1 MEMSTLGRTGLKVSR
16 LVVGLVVGLVEIGRH
31 LTLEMSVWSDER
43 STQAYAYTL

>member
-16 LVVGLVVGLVEIGRH
+16 LVVGLVEIGRH